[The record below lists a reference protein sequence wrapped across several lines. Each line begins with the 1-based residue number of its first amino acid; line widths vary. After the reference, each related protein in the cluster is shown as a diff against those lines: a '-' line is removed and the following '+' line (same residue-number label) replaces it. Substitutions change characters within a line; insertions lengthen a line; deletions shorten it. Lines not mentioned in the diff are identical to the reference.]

1 MTDRQQ
7 EEISIIHNIENESG
21 FMQDAIINRKA
32 IRRSDFTL
40 SEKHNFDYKSFAN
53 IFSRKN
59 VIYFGKMVGEEPIP
73 IEQTK
78 GNIIIPIINQQQIR
92 DRIRQMKES
101 DRSKIAYIHISTIQV
116 ILKSTFMG
124 CDTPMKLELRDDRI
138 IDRKESIIAQGK
150 GNLSEGKLK
159 FNVNIQ
165 MGLSLKDKDL
175 SKSITVRYELLRRT
189 FMHKGNHP
197 FTITYQINYAL
208 TNSHHSITF
217 KTKDIIQI
225 DDLFKPLLSLETTQ
239 KQGLF
244 LNKNL
249 ERRKQINTAESSVW
263 LPQIEKP
270 FSVFNEKQSLEINK
284 RKSFS
289 ESTSKDLEEIKN
301 MIRSVSLRI

>member
-1 MTDRQQ
+1 MTEKQD
-7 EEISIIHNIENESG
+7 EISIIHNIENESG
-21 FMQDAIINRKA
+21 FMQDAIINKKA

-40 SEKHNFDYKSFAN
+40 SEKHNFDYKSFTN

-59 VIYFGKMVGEEPIP
+59 IIYFGKIVGEEPIP

-78 GNIIIPIINQQQIR
+78 GNIIIPIINQKQIR
-92 DRIRQMKES
+92 DRIMHMKEN

-124 CDTPMKLELRDDRI
+124 CDTPIKLELRDDRI
-138 IDRKESIIAQGK
+138 IDRQESIIAQGK

-159 FNVNIQ
+159 FDLNIQ

-217 KTKDIIQI
+217 KTKDVIHI
-225 DDLFKPLLSLETTQ
+225 DELFKPLLSLETVQ
-239 KQGLF
+239 KQCLF
-244 LNKNL
+244 ANRNL
-249 ERRKQINTAESSVW
+249 ESKKRSNFIDSSIW
-263 LPQIEKP
+263 MPQIEKP
-270 FSVFNEKQSLEINK
+270 FSVFNGETSSSTNI

-289 ESTSKDLEEIKN
+289 ENRSDDIKEIKE
-301 MIRSVSLRI
+301 MVRSLSLRI

>member
-1 MTDRQQ
+1 MTEKQD
-7 EEISIIHNIENESG
+7 EISIIHNIENESG
-21 FMQDAIINRKA
+21 FMQDAIINKKA

-40 SEKHNFDYKSFAN
+40 SEKHNFDYKSFTN

-59 VIYFGKMVGEEPIP
+59 IIYFGKIVGEEPIP

-78 GNIIIPIINQQQIR
+78 GNIIIPIINQKQIR
-92 DRIRQMKES
+92 DRIMHMKEH

-124 CDTPMKLELRDDRI
+124 CDTPIKLELRDDKI
-138 IDRKESIIAQGK
+138 IDRQESIIAQGK

-159 FNVNIQ
+159 FDLNIQ

-189 FMHKGNHP
+189 FMRKGNHP

-217 KTKDIIQI
+217 KTKDVIHI
-225 DDLFKPLLSLETTQ
+225 DELFKPLFSLETVQ

-244 LNKNL
+244 ANRNF
-249 ERRKQINTAESSVW
+249 ES
-263 LPQIEKP
+263 K
-270 FSVFNEKQSLEINK
+270 K
-284 RKSFS
+284 
-289 ESTSKDLEEIKN
+289 
-301 MIRSVSLRI
+301 